1 MEKNRSVECT
11 VNGCLHH
18 CPGEDYCT
26 LDRIRVVPREP
37 SIEEERCTDC
47 ASYYPSET
55 TEIR

>member
-18 CPGEDYCT
+18 CPEDYCT
-26 LDRIRVVPREP
+26 LDRIRVVPREATL
-37 SIEEERCTDC
+37 EEERCTGC

-55 TEIR
+55 PEIR